1 MPKTLEI
8 QKNSNYAIFLSP
20 PVRVQR
26 TYETRVQRTHA
37 CTTYTILYTC
47 TNVHTRTIGGP
58 SPNMLAV
65 TYVT

>member
-1 MPKTLEI
+1 MGHVYNVHI
-8 QKNSNYAIFLSP
+8 
-20 PVRVQR
+20 RVQR
-26 TYETRVQRTHA
+26 TYDTRVQRTHA